1 MILKDNKPR
10 RSRLGW
16 AVIATHLIAVGPC
29 PELSFESRSS
39 DSEEDSLIS
48 GPCAGLHLLV
58 GNCWS
63 FFIPTPFNIDLISG
77 HTEPAMNSA
86 CKRVPQIANKKE
98 YIKILGIYSY
108 LCHSGSNMTWNSK
121 HLLLII
127 TVQAPR
133 EIFLF
138 FSCIISL
145 KQKEITKEYLKV
157 Y

>member
-1 MILKDNKPR
+1 
-10 RSRLGW
+10 
-16 AVIATHLIAVGPC
+16 
-29 PELSFESRSS
+29 
-39 DSEEDSLIS
+39 
-48 GPCAGLHLLV
+48 
-58 GNCWS
+58 
-63 FFIPTPFNIDLISG
+63 
-77 HTEPAMNSA
+77 MNSA